1 MKCIIFVFGIIALL
15 LCATVQAVDKSACS
29 QPREIGPCRKADP
42 KFFYNSETKACED
55 FLYGG
60 CKGNDNRFDTKEEC
74 EKTCL

>member
-1 MKCIIFVFGIIALL
+1 MKCILFVFGIIALL
-15 LCATVQAVDKSACS
+15 LCTTVQAVDKSACS

-42 KFFYNSETKACED
+42 KFFYNSEKKACED

-74 EKTCL
+74 EKTYL

>member
-1 MKCIIFVFGIIALL
+1 MKCILFVFSIIALL
-15 LCATVQAVDKSACS
+15 LCSTVQAVDKSACS

-42 KFFYNSETKACED
+42 KFFYNSEKKACED

-60 CKGNDNRFDTKEEC
+60 CKGNDNRFDTKEEY

>member
-1 MKCIIFVFGIIALL
+1 MKCILFVFGIIALL
-15 LCATVQAVDKSACS
+15 LCSTVQAVDKSACS

-42 KFFYNSETKACED
+42 KFFYNSEKKACED

>member
-1 MKCIIFVFGIIALL
+1 MKCILFVFSIIALL
-15 LCATVQAVDKSACS
+15 LCTTVQAVGKSACS
-29 QPREIGPCRKADP
+29 LPREIGPCRKADP
-42 KFFYNSETKACED
+42 KFFYNSEKKACED